1 MREPQAAG
9 GGCASCMRKA
19 RDVLFARSVF
29 ACGSRTIASRASA
42 VVMDGVYHVSRRRC
56 RASSFYS
63 VAQLTA
69 IGSDLAALSLLAS
82 HNSTFKKE
90 EPNGG
95 RRVRTSAC

>member
-1 MREPQAAG
+1 ME
-9 GGCASCMRKA
+9 
-19 RDVLFARSVF
+19 
-29 ACGSRTIASRASA
+29 
-42 VVMDGVYHVSRRRC
+42 GVYHNRRC
-56 RASSFYS
+56 RELTFYS

-69 IGSDLAALSLLAS
+69 IGSVLAALSLLAS

>member
-1 MREPQAAG
+1 M
-9 GGCASCMRKA
+9 
-19 RDVLFARSVF
+19 
-29 ACGSRTIASRASA
+29 
-42 VVMDGVYHVSRRRC
+42 SRRGRELT
-56 RASSFYS
+56 FYS

-69 IGSDLAALSLLAS
+69 IGSVLAALSLLAS

>member
-1 MREPQAAG
+1 MSEPQAAD

-19 RDVLFARSVF
+19 REVLFARSVF
-29 ACGSRTIASRASA
+29 ACGSRTIASRASGCYGERVGTIA
-42 VVMDGVYHVSRRRC
+42 GGA
-56 RASSFYS
+56 ASSFYS

-69 IGSDLAALSLLAS
+69 IGSVLAALSLLAS

-95 RRVRTSAC
+95 RCVRTSAC